1 MTYKNLSRR
10 SFLTLS
16 GVAVAGF
23 GLVGCN
29 NGGTANDGNKVSGDA
44 EPLEGSPA
52 TTALDKLPLP
62 EKGQVYINAKKR
74 DEIKDGGTLTLP
86 ITEIG
91 PDWNYL
97 NVAGNTVYMHDL
109 WNYYMP
115 ALCVLGDATGSKIE
129 PNPDFIKSIKVDEST
144 GKQIITVEYA
154 EKAVFNDGTPM
165 DWQAFNAVYT
175 VMSGK
180 NADYTPSAT
189 DGYDKIESVAKGDT
203 DKIAVVTM
211 TEPVYPAEAL
221 FGVALHPS
229 AVDVDTFNNGWAN
242 NPHAEWGAGPFTI
255 DSFNDTQVTFKQNP
269 NWWGDKP
276 KLDTIVFKQMEA
288 QALFNAFKNGEIDTT
303 GATQSGS
310 AEMLSN
316 FNSME
321 DAQIRRAYGKSVYNI
336 EINSTRGAL
345 TDINVRKAFCQ
356 SIDPSVI
363 VSIVFQGVN
372 WQEEAPGS
380 MLLQTWSDGYENN
393 LPSDVK
399 DLKDSAAHTAAAK
412 KTLEDAGYALGSDGI
427 YAKDG
432 TRAAFAFTTFGDS
445 ATTKNRA
452 AAVQKMAK
460 DAGIE
465 VTIDNH
471 PSSEFSKVLVSG
483 DWDTCLFG
491 WSGTATSI
499 WNGGQFYGSESES
512 NFAKCGN
519 AEIDAEFAK
528 VPSISD
534 HDKQVKASN
543 DAEKKSMATYGYLPV
558 YSGPEVI
565 VTKKGIANVGP
576 CLYLDIRTEDIGWE
590 K

>member
-1 MTYKNLSRR
+1 M
-10 SFLTLS
+10 
-16 GVAVAGF
+16 A
-23 GLVGCN
+23 
-29 NGGTANDGNKVSGDA
+29 
-44 EPLEGSPA
+44 P
-52 TTALDKLPLP
+52 
-62 EKGQVYINAKKR
+62 
-74 DEIKDGGTLTLP
+74 
-86 ITEIG
+86 
-91 PDWNYL
+91 
-97 NVAGNTVYMHDL
+97 
-109 WNYYMP
+109 
-115 ALCVLGDATGSKIE
+115 
-129 PNPDFIKSIKVDEST
+129 
-144 GKQIITVEYA
+144 
-154 EKAVFNDGTPM
+154 PM

-229 AVDVDTFNNGWAN
+229 AADVDTFNNGWAN

-499 WNGGQFYGSESES
+499 WNGGQLYGSESES

-534 HDKQVKASN
+534 HAKQVKASN